1 MKIQASTTQEATHQQ
16 PLIKRMLRGCFRFLG
31 TFLFILFMTR
41 NLLVSAGV
49 DSHLNILLP
58 YFVIPSC
65 FICVTIGANYWYG
78 DHINQWRSYL
88 ISSIIAFALYILHLW
103 SLTYTNYSPNLLQ
116 CLLILALPIVSTVYS
131 IRKLRQAK
139 KMKQE
144 GAVSN
149 IKHQP
154 SKRSIA
160 LANMVRLVALI
171 SFCCVFLE
179 NAQHFLSYLFDP
191 VSRITRMMIFGNEVD
206 VIIAVYAIWLLICFA
221 RKEFVQLS
229 KQKESEKDCVENVRV
244 DSSGTR

>member
-1 MKIQASTTQEATHQQ
+1 MKAQQNTMQAAAQKQ
-16 PLIKRMLRGCFRFLG
+16 PLIKRMFRGCFRFLG
-31 TFLFILFMTR
+31 ALLFILFMTH
-41 NLLVSAGV
+41 NLLVSMGV
-49 DSHLNILLP
+49 DTFVENPLPLIAIL
-58 YFVIPSC
+58 SC
-65 FICVTIGANYWYG
+65 FVCVTVGANYWYG
-78 DHINQWRSYL
+78 DHIIQWRSYL

-144 GAVSN
+144 WAVSN

-206 VIIAVYAIWLLICFA
+206 VIVAAYAIWLLICFA
-221 RKEFVQLS
+221 RREFVQLS
-229 KQKESEKDCVENVRV
+229 GQKES
-244 DSSGTR
+244 GI